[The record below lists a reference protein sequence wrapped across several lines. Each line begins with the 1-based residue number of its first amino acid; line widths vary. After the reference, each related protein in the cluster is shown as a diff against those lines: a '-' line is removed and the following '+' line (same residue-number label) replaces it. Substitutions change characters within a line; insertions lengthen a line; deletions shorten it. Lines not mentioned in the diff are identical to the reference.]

1 MNTVDLEFDRDP
13 PDDDVLAAEYV
24 LGVLDTPARLH
35 AQARI
40 AGERAFAMLVDEW
53 ERRFAP
59 LIDEIAPVD
68 VPAHLWPRLRA
79 RLGWTPF
86 ETAAPAAPAAARA
99 RSETRSNPWRWAT
112 GASLALAAALAVVA
126 LRRPAE
132 LPEPAP
138 QPPVAVAPTPAPVEE
153 ERAKPVVVLA
163 GEGGQTGWLA
173 AVDAVRGA
181 VTMTPVPE
189 AVDVGDRVGELWL
202 IPSDGVPRS
211 LGFVSH
217 ELAHTIDVPDA
228 LQAELAAG
236 AVLAVTLEPKAGIPH
251 AAPTG
256 PIVAKGEIGTI

>member
-1 MNTVDLEFDRDP
+1 MNSVDLQFDRDP

-24 LGVLDTPARLH
+24 LGVLDTPSRLH
-35 AQARI
+35 ARARI
-40 AGERAFAMLVDEW
+40 AGEPGFAMLVDAW

-59 LIDEIAPVD
+59 LIGEIAPVD

-86 ETAAPAAPAAARA
+86 DVAPPASVAPARTEARG
-99 RSETRSNPWRWAT
+99 NPWRWAT

-132 LPEPAP
+132 LPEPAAP
-138 QPPVAVAPTPAPVEE
+138 PPVAVAPTPAPVEE

-163 GEGGQTGWLA
+163 GEGGRTGWLA
-173 AVDAVRGA
+173 AVDTVRGA

-217 ELAHTIDVPDA
+217 QLAHTIDVPDT
-228 LQAELAAG
+228 LQADLAAG
-236 AVLAVTLEPKAGIPH
+236 AVLAVTLEPEAGIPH

-256 PIVAKGEIGTI
+256 PVVAKGEIGTI

>member
-1 MNTVDLEFDRDP
+1 MNTVDLELERDP
-13 PDDDVLAAEYV
+13 PEDDVLAAEYV
-24 LGVLDTPARLH
+24 LGVLDAPARLH

-40 AGERAFAMLVDEW
+40 AGEAMFAARVQAW
-53 ERRFAP
+53 EQRLAP

-79 RLGWTPF
+79 RLGWSPF
-86 ETAAPAAPAAARA
+86 DAAAPAPAAAPRA
-99 RSETRSNPWRWAT
+99 GTRGNPWRWAT

-126 LRRPAE
+126 LRRPADV
-132 LPEPAP
+132 PVPAP
-138 QPPVAVAPTPAPVEE
+138 QPPVAVAPAEE

-163 GEGGQTGWLA
+163 GEGGETGWLA
-173 AVDAVRGA
+173 AVDAIDGA
-181 VTMTPVPE
+181 VTMTPVPD
-189 AVDVGDRVGELWL
+189 AIDVGDRVGELWL

-217 ELAHTIDVPDA
+217 ELAHTIDVPDT

-256 PIVAKGEIGTI
+256 PVVAKGEIGSI

>member
-1 MNTVDLEFDRDP
+1 MNSIDSNLERDP

-24 LGVLDTPARLH
+24 LGVLEAPARLH

-40 AGERAFAMLVDEW
+40 AGERAFAVLVSEW

-59 LIDEIAPVD
+59 LIDEIAPVH

-79 RLGWTPF
+79 RLGWAPF
-86 ETAAPAAPAAARA
+86 ESAPSRPAAPTAPT
-99 RSETRSNPWRWAT
+99 STNPWRWAT

-126 LRRPAE
+126 LRRPDE
-132 LPEPAP
+132 VPVPAP
-138 QPPVAVAPTPAPVEE
+138 LPPVAVAPTPTPVEE

-163 GEGGQTGWLA
+163 GDGGETGWLA
-173 AVDAVRGA
+173 AVDTVRGA

-189 AVDVGDRVGELWL
+189 AIDVGDRVGELWL

-211 LGFVSH
+211 LGLVSH

-236 AVLAVTLEPKAGIPH
+236 AVLAVTLEPEAGIPH